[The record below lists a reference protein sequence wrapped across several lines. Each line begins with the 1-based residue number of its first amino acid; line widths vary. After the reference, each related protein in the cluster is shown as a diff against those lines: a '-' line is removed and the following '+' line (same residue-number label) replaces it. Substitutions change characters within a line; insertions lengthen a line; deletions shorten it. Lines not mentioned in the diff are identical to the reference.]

1 MKSEYQKHFKVSALR
16 KSLPLYYENVAFR
29 TARREREYAHTPV
42 SWYTEEKNDDESVDS
57 DRGDESGSD
66 GNDDSLQVPKVMKKR
81 LVAERDEWSDDD
93 DHPTESPLVHDEKSN
108 SMPISAEREHSQTQL
123 TVGAN
128 DSDSR
133 IKKQRRPDRRQ
144 KIPCPVSKLHGPMSG
159 TKQPQIKSSK
169 RSTTSAGVR
178 SKASTLSKLRRST
191 TPAAEA
197 EAQHPAP
204 FMSYGWAGAGRDLSQ
219 HKTFNIRATADVY
232 PAALRAHSRRTT
244 AAQQKEVSAQKTK
257 EDRVQALLNS
267 AANERA
273 KHEIEWTSEYR
284 QQYPAYSEEEYSRSL
299 SARASE
305 RKLCRIIYVS

>member
-42 SWYTEEKNDDESVDS
+42 SWYTEEINDDESVDS
-57 DRGDESGSD
+57 DKEADNGSD
-66 GNDDSLQVPKVMKKR
+66 ENDDTLQVPTVMKKR
-81 LVAERDEWSDDD
+81 LVTEREEGSDHE
-93 DHPTESPLVHDEKSN
+93 DHPPESPLVHDERS
-108 SMPISAEREHSQTQL
+108 SSIPTSAQREHSQTQL
-123 TVGAN
+123 IVGAN
-128 DSDSR
+128 DSGSR
-133 IKKQRRPDRRQ
+133 IRKQRRPDRIQ

-178 SKASTLSKLRRST
+178 SKTSTLSKMRSR
-191 TPAAEA
+191 TPAA

-204 FMSYGWAGAGRDLSQ
+204 FMSYGWAGAGHDLSE

-244 AAQQKEVSAQKTK
+244 AAQQKEASAQKTK

-284 QQYPAYSEEEYSRSL
+284 QQYPAYSEGEYSRSL
-299 SARASE
+299 SARANE
-305 RKLCRIIYVS
+305 RKLCRIVYVT